1 VAPTGRR
8 DSEAPGGRLRRR
20 AETAQDADF
29 RFELFCRSRPENEDF
44 SFLPSDIR
52 QTFLRQQFLAQDAGY
67 RADLPD
73 ARFEIIE
80 CGGDPIGRI
89 VTVRTP
95 DALFILDVAIL
106 PDWQGRGIGAKML
119 REICEAARGAGVAT
133 RLDVFHSN
141 GAALRLFQ
149 RLGFESVARS
159 EVFMTME
166 IPAPAGE
173 GR

>member
-1 VAPTGRR
+1 MWRR
-8 DSEAPGGRLRRR
+8 SH
-20 AETAQDADF
+20 
-29 RFELFCRSRPENEDF
+29 RSHRP
-44 SFLPSDIR
+44 
-52 QTFLRQQFLAQDAGY
+52 
-67 RADLPD
+67 
-73 ARFEIIE
+73 
-80 CGGDPIGRI
+80 
-89 VTVRTP
+89 P